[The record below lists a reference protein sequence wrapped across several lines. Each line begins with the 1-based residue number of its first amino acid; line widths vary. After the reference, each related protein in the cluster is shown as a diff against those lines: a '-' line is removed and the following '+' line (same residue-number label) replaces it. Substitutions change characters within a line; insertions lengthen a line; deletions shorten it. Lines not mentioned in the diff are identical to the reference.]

1 MENSM
6 TYKTTTVTVQKW
18 GNSLAVRIPAAM
30 ARSADFH
37 LGTLVEIEAHDGT
50 VLIKATGRRKLT
62 LNERLAAFDLEKHG
76 GETMVV
82 QPIGLEKF

>member
-1 MENSM
+1 M